1 MTKKVYV
8 GNLATE
14 TTEESLR
21 NAFEQDGRSVSE
33 VNIITDRNTG
43 RPRGFAFLE
52 MGSDQDAQAAIS
64 ILDGSEI
71 DGRKL
76 KVNEAR
82 EREPRGGG
90 GRGR

>member
-33 VNIITDRNTG
+33 VHIVTDRNTG
-43 RPRGFAFLE
+43 SPRGFAFVE

-64 ILDGSEI
+64 ALDGTEI
-71 DGRKL
+71 DGRKI

-82 EREPRGGG
+82 EREPRGGS

>member
-8 GNLATE
+8 GNLSTD
-14 TTEESLR
+14 TTKESLR

-33 VNIITDRNTG
+33 VNIITDRDTG
-43 RPRGFAFLE
+43 RPRGFAFVE

-64 ILDGSEI
+64 ALDGTEI
-71 DGRKL
+71 DGRKI

-82 EREPRGGG
+82 EREPRGGS

>member
-21 NAFEQDGRSVSE
+21 NAFEQDGRSVSK
-33 VNIITDRNTG
+33 VHIVTDRNTG
-43 RPRGFAFLE
+43 SPRGFAFVE

-64 ILDGSEI
+64 ALDDSEI
-71 DGRKL
+71 AGRKI

-82 EREPRGGG
+82 DMVYFDNRTES
-90 GRGR
+90 